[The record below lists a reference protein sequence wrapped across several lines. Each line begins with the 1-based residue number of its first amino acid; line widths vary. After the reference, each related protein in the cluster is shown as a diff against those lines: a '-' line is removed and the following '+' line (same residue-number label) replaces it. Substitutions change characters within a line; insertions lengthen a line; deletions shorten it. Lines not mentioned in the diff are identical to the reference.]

1 MFTLQDTQQLHKLME
16 ENSHNHILI
25 QKLLDSHQF
34 TLSQISHEI
43 RNPLTALS
51 GTLQLIEKQH
61 PEVSN
66 YAHWID
72 AMEDIDFMEKLL
84 EDLSLYNNGR
94 RIQNRRIET
103 SDFLNHIALSFA
115 ASFADTL
122 MQFTSK
128 IDQHLSPITG
138 DSSKL
143 RQLFS
148 NLLRNAL
155 EATSY
160 KGKIHL
166 HAAQDSQHLIVKI
179 SDNGCGISQSHLS
192 DIFNPFITYKE
203 HGTGLGLPIVKS
215 IVEAHKGTISVTSV
229 PFRNT
234 TFTIMLPIEN
244 HCQEKSGQHSAD
256 MCHIINS
263 GA

>member
-155 EATSY
+155 EALSL
-160 KGKIHL
+160 IH
-166 HAAQDSQHLIVKI
+166 I
-179 SDNGCGISQSHLS
+179 
-192 DIFNPFITYKE
+192 
-203 HGTGLGLPIVKS
+203 
-215 IVEAHKGTISVTSV
+215 
-229 PFRNT
+229 
-234 TFTIMLPIEN
+234 
-244 HCQEKSGQHSAD
+244 
-256 MCHIINS
+256 
-263 GA
+263 